1 MSCRPSS
8 RPDGPSRCRRDIG
21 SRHGSSQ
28 SRHEVSGRNEPRAR
42 GNTKACVRRSED
54 GRGSLGFGGEPDG
67 DEGGDVVDAVLL
79 VLIVVAGGNT
89 RVEKEEGSEKR
100 GYTEVGNNVAE
111 IVVGQLHF

>member
-1 MSCRPSS
+1 MPASSTLILYDGDERGMVVEYPRLSCSS
-8 RPDGPSRCRRDIG
+8 
-21 SRHGSSQ
+21 SS
-28 SRHEVSGRNEPRAR
+28 SPVSVFDLPLQQ
-42 GNTKACVRRSED
+42 ACVRRSED

-100 GYTEVGNNVAE
+100 GHTEVGNNVAE

>member
-1 MSCRPSS
+1 MPESSTLILYDGDERGMVVEYPRLSCSS
-8 RPDGPSRCRRDIG
+8 
-21 SRHGSSQ
+21 SS
-28 SRHEVSGRNEPRAR
+28 SPVSVFDLPLQQ
-42 GNTKACVRRSED
+42 ACVRRSED
-54 GRGSLGFGGEPDG
+54 GRGSLGDG

-89 RVEKEEGSEKR
+89 RVEEGSEKR